1 MNIDM
6 RIAHGDPGGGKDLL
20 HPVEHIV
27 IARPIILCA
36 RPEAQ
41 DILDR
46 AVAVGD
52 DVRLDRPVA
61 ERLSCAAAAAQR
73 AARTLSAA
81 SS

>member
-6 RIAHGDPGGGKDLL
+6 RIAHGDPGSGKDLL

-46 AVAVGD
+46 AVAVGE

-61 ERLSCAAAAAQR
+61 
-73 AARTLSAA
+73 ARGFNPSRRGAEGGGGVVPG
-81 SS
+81 S